1 MSPLKQSPSG
11 STISNLVKNHPL
23 DLGEYEDQYKH
34 FHSNPELSL
43 QEKET
48 SSTIASHKSLSAYK
62 VQTSIGGY
70 GVVGVLTNGDG
81 PTILLRAD
89 MDALPV
95 KEKTGLDY
103 ASEVTVK
110 DEEGGTVPVMHACG
124 HDMHVACLLGAA
136 AWLASEDVRKK
147 WAGTLVV
154 LFQPNEERGKG
165 ARAMVEDGL
174 YDKIPEPDVVLA
186 QHVMP
191 MRAGKVAV
199 KAGTMIASADS
210 FKITVYG
217 RGGHGSMPQ
226 LCIDPVVL
234 AANIVIRL
242 QGIVAREVDP
252 QETAVV
258 TVGSLHAG
266 QSDNIISDEAVLLV
280 DVRTQKE
287 ETRQRVLKA
296 IKRIVEKIT
305 DIHQECEASNCE
317 KPPTFERTRQFPLTV
332 NDSDVTQKVSA
343 AFANHFGDT
352 FDPAPPTA
360 NASEDMSDLA
370 TAIKKPYCY
379 WLIGGIDG
387 EKWDKAEKEGR
398 IAEDIPVNHSA
409 LFAPVIEPT
418 LKTGIETLCVAA
430 LAYLAGQQD
439 S

>member
-1 MSPLKQSPSG
+1 MISVLKD
-11 STISNLVKNHPL
+11 HPL

-34 FHSNPELSL
+34 FHSHPELSL
-43 QEKET
+43 HEKET
-48 SSTIASHKSLSAYK
+48 SSTIASHRSLGAYK
-62 VQTSIGGY
+62 VHTSIGGY
-70 GVVGVLTNGDG
+70 GVAAVLSNGEG
-81 PTILLRAD
+81 PTVLLRAD

-95 KEKTGLDY
+95 EEKTGVDY
-103 ASEVTVK
+103 ASNATVK
-110 DEEGGTVPVMHACG
+110 DEEGNTIPVMHACG
-124 HDMHVACLLGAA
+124 HDMHVTCLLGAA
-136 AWLASEDVRKK
+136 AWLAREDVKKK
-147 WAGTLVV
+147 WAGTLVLV
-154 LFQPNEERGKG
+154 FQPNEERGKG
-165 ARAMVEDGL
+165 ARAMVDGGL
-174 YDKIPEPDVVLA
+174 YSRVPEPDVVLA

-191 MRAGKVAV
+191 MCAGKVAV

-252 QETAVV
+252 QDAAVV

-266 QSDNIISDEAVLLV
+266 SSDNIIADQAVLLV

-287 ETRQRVLKA
+287 ETRQRTLKA
-296 IKRIVEKIT
+296 IERIVKK
-305 DIHQECEASNCE
+305 ECEVSNCE

-332 NDSDVTQKVSA
+332 NDANTTQKVSA
-343 AFANHFGDT
+343 AFANHFGDA
-352 FDPAPPTA
+352 FDPAPATS

-370 TAIKKPYCY
+370 TAVKKPYCY
-379 WLIGGIDG
+379 WFIGGIDA

-398 IAEDIPVNHSA
+398 IAEDIPVNHSS
-409 LFAPVIEPT
+409 LFAPVIQPT
-418 LKTGIETLCVAA
+418 LRTGVESLCVAA
-430 LAYLAGQQD
+430 LTFLGRQQD

>member
-1 MSPLKQSPSG
+1 MISVLKD
-11 STISNLVKNHPL
+11 HPL
-23 DLGEYEDQYKH
+23 NLGEYEDQYKH
-34 FHSNPELSL
+34 FHSHPELSL
-43 QEKET
+43 HEKET
-48 SSTIASHKSLSAYK
+48 SSTIASHRSLGAYK
-62 VQTSIGGY
+62 VHTSIGGY
-70 GVVGVLTNGDG
+70 GVVAVLSNGDG
-81 PTILLRAD
+81 PTVLLRAD

-95 KEKTGLDY
+95 EEKTGVDY
-103 ASEVTVK
+103 ASNATVK
-110 DEEGGTVPVMHACG
+110 DEEGNTIPVMHACG
-124 HDMHVACLLGAA
+124 HDMHVTCLLGAA
-136 AWLASEDVRKK
+136 GWLAREDVKKK
-147 WAGTLVV
+147 WAGTLVL

-165 ARAMVEDGL
+165 ARAMVDDGL
-174 YDKIPEPDVVLA
+174 YDRVPEPDVVLA

-252 QETAVV
+252 QDAAVV

-266 QSDNIISDEAVLLV
+266 SSDNIIADKAVLLV

-287 ETRQRVLKA
+287 ETRQRTLKA
-296 IKRIVEKIT
+296 IERIVRK
-305 DIHQECEASNCE
+305 ECEVSNCE
-317 KPPTFERTRQFPLTV
+317 NPPTFERTRQFPLTV
-332 NDSDVTQKVSA
+332 NDADATQKVSA
-343 AFANHFGDT
+343 AFANHFGDA
-352 FDPAPPTA
+352 FDPAPTTS

-370 TAIKKPYCY
+370 TAVEKPYCY
-379 WLIGGIDG
+379 WFIGGIDA

-398 IAEDIPVNHSA
+398 IAEDIPVNHSS
-409 LFAPVIEPT
+409 LFAPVIQPT
-418 LKTGIETLCVAA
+418 LRTGVESLCVAA
-430 LAYLAGQQD
+430 LAYLGRQQD